1 MMYMEIRKTTLSP
14 EMVGSIKL
22 KRLLHKLRYM

>member
-1 MMYMEIRKTTLSP
+1 MMHMEIRKTALSP
-14 EMVGSIKL
+14 EMVGIKL